1 MNLTMKPTIL
11 IVDDLPANLKVL
23 RDALEADG
31 YNLRV
36 ATSGQMALKIV
47 EYDTPILILLDIVM
61 PNMDGLTF
69 VKQFREK
76 GSKAPIIMVTT
87 EAETSR
93 VVEAIKAGVNNYVVK
108 PFTPDGLGERI
119 KETLDRVSAA

>member
-1 MNLTMKPTIL
+1 MDSQPMNLTMKPTIL

-47 EYDTPILILLDIVM
+47 EYDTPVLILLDIVM
-61 PNMDGLTF
+61 PGMDGYDVCRELKAKDATKAVPIQYCSAQDLLT
-69 VKQFREK
+69 
-76 GSKAPIIMVTT
+76 T
-87 EAETSR
+87 
-93 VVEAIKAGVNNYVVK
+93 N
-108 PFTPDGLGERI
+108 
-119 KETLDRVSAA
+119 